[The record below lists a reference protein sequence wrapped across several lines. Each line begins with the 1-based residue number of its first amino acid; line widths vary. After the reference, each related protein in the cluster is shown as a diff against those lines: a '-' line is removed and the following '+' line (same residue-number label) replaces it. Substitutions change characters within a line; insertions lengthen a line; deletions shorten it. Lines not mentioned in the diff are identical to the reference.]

1 MKIIYNYIRE
11 NQINLNKILDLDSNV
26 GLFELLV
33 IYNILTNKKIIDL
46 EIQDIIAI
54 DSIIPNNYSIKY
66 FSYEKSKNKKDYIYD
81 FDIICCNNINNNRI
95 KVKNECIFIKQK
107 NFNSKYYD
115 CGILVPDDIN
125 DEINAIKNFH
135 LILFLISI
143 FKDPKKRLNEKE
155 HEINFFYIK
164 KYLESKYQLNI
175 ISGYFYYIL
184 RSENK
189 KIIDKDTFNKNRN
202 ICLSF
207 DIIDGFI
214 DEKKKLIEHKNL
226 ITNVFPF
233 HNVSTLTKGQ
243 NNLTSILKINKMIL
257 NKFEIINDELF
268 ALLRN
273 YVKNINEKEL
283 SQNQFML
290 IGNESMTDSIKNLT
304 SFFIFI
310 EVKENINIYVNER
323 KVTINNSDNKKR
335 NNYCIASFYKVEII

>member
-135 LILFLISI
+135 LILFQISI

-155 HEINFFYIK
+155 HEINFFYVK
-164 KYLESKYQLNI
+164 KNLESKFQLNI

-189 KIIDKDTFNKNRN
+189 EIIDKEIFNKNKN

-207 DIIDGFI
+207 DIINGFI
-214 DEKKKLIEHKNL
+214 DENKKLIDKNNL
-226 ITNVFPF
+226 ITNTFPC

-243 NNLTSILKINKMIL
+243 NNLTSIKINKMIL

-268 ALLRN
+268 VLLGK
-273 YVKNINEKEL
+273 YIKNINEKEL
-283 SQNQFML
+283 LQNQFML
-290 IGNESMTDSIKNLT
+290 IGNESMIDSIENLT
-304 SFFIFI
+304 SFFVFI

-323 KVTINNSDNKKR
+323 KLTINNNNKKR
-335 NNYCIASFYKVEII
+335 NNYCIVSFYKIKFI